1 MRHVST
7 QSSLFKKPKPLEYP
21 EHFRPG
27 MGTEVV
33 APFLR
38 SMVQMLRPNRILEIG
53 AGYTTPFLLEGLV
66 NNEQVFDDGNLDESY
81 FENYTYDPRLVVIDD
96 MSLGD
101 IKEKPGMRPL
111 MQSPYIEFVEGRFQG
126 RSKQIYEK
134 YGNFDFVWFDCGG
147 TKEYQEFLQEYWG
160 ICSGYVFFHFTY
172 SDGVPNQ
179 NLETILSMVTNQ
191 PFRIDIIE
199 PHKKSQ
205 GSITII
211 KKTSN

>member
-1 MRHVST
+1 MRKIAD
-7 QSSLFKKPKPLEYP
+7 FKKPKALEYI

-38 SMVQMLRPNRILEIG
+38 SMVQILRPNRILEIG

-81 FENYTYDPRLVVIDD
+81 FENYTYDPKLVVIDD

-101 IKEKPGMRPL
+101 IKKRPGMSSVL
-111 MQSPYIEFVEGRFQG
+111 QSPYIEFVEGQFQQK
-126 RSKQIYEK
+126 SDQIHNQ

-147 TKEYQEFLQEYWG
+147 NKDYQDFLEEYWFL
-160 ICSGYVFFHFTY
+160 CSGYIFFHFTY
-172 SDGVPNQ
+172 SDGAPNE
-179 NLETILSMVTNQ
+179 NFKTIMETLGKD
-191 PFRIDIIE
+191 PFKIDIIE
-199 PHKKSQ
+199 PHKKRQ

-211 KKTSN
+211 KKQAV

>member
-1 MRHVST
+1 MLNTNTS
-7 QSSLFKKPKPLEYP
+7 FMNPKPLEYP

-38 SMVQMLRPNRILEIG
+38 SMVQMVRPNRILEIG

-66 NNEQVFDDGNLDESY
+66 NNEQVFNDGNLNSDY
-81 FENYTYDPRLVVIDD
+81 FENYTYDPKLVVIDD

-101 IKEKPGMRPL
+101 IKKKPGMNAML
-111 MQSPYIEFVEGRFQG
+111 QSPYIEFVEGLFQNQA
-126 RSKQIYEK
+126 KAIYKK
-134 YGNFDFVWFDCGG
+134 YGEFDFVWFDCGG
-147 TKEYQEFLQEYWG
+147 SEDYKKFLEEYWF
-160 ICSGYVFFHFTY
+160 ICSDYIFFHYTY

-179 NLETILSMVTNQ
+179 NLKAILSTIANE

-199 PHKKSQ
+199 PHKLRQ

-211 KKTSN
+211 KKKPI